1 MKRMFPNTHCKR
13 ETGTQF
19 VPVIAGNTS
28 GGTIHCTTMQ
38 QERLTRL
45 SFQMYELC
53 WCWFKAGLV
62 KKASPYCSHFQGRS
76 SAQILWWLITSCSL
90 EKHFLHCV
98 NNDTAFH
105 LYDFSAIH
113 YRICTKTLLTLR
125 TIRAFNLHKFSG
137 SYLHE
142 IFWKALPTMNTFVGF
157 FTCEY
162 SGGKLDYIFC

>member
-13 ETGTQF
+13 ETGSQF
-19 VPVIAGNTS
+19 VPVIAGNTP
-28 GGTIHCTTMQ
+28 GGTIQCTTMQ
-38 QERLTRL
+38 QGRLTRL

-113 YRICTKTLLTLR
+113 LTEFALKHFWHCVQLELLTCTNSLEATYMR
-125 TIRAFNLHKFSG
+125 YF
-137 SYLHE
+137 
-142 IFWKALPTMNTFVGF
+142 
-157 FTCEY
+157 
-162 SGGKLDYIFC
+162 GKYFPPWIHL